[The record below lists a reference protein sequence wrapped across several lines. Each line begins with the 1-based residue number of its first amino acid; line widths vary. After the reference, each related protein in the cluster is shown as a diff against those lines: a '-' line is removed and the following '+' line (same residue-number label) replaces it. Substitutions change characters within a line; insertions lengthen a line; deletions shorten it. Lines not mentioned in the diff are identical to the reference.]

1 MNEPTDWAL
10 GYAQQANADFRAWE
24 LYEQHPEAVAA
35 ECHKLLFLQ
44 MACEKLCK
52 AHLIRGGTP
61 VEVLQSSHGYV
72 AKQLPTV
79 IKRQIILMRQNLN
92 GMQGVL
98 TLVRHLAEEIDVLNP
113 SVRRDGRRPDNCE
126 YPWEAG
132 GQVVSPLNWSFHPLR
147 LCTRCVCVMCQP
159 DEPLSNS
166 SARRLTESSMNWST
180 EMSGPIVRRYGFP
193 NFEKIFGKRP
203 LEHGVD
209 EPEEN
214 ELAVKGDE
222 EPSGSTP
229 ASRAIP
235 KAPVQ
240 NQPPEGK

>member
-1 MNEPTDWAL
+1 
-10 GYAQQANADFRAWE
+10 
-24 LYEQHPEAVAA
+24 
-35 ECHKLLFLQ
+35 
-44 MACEKLCK
+44 
-52 AHLIRGGTP
+52 
-61 VEVLQSSHGYV
+61 
-72 AKQLPTV
+72 
-79 IKRQIILMRQNLN
+79 
-92 GMQGVL
+92 
-98 TLVRHLAEEIDVLNP
+98 
-113 SVRRDGRRPDNCE
+113 
-126 YPWEAG
+126 
-132 GQVVSPLNWSFHPLR
+132 
-147 LCTRCVCVMCQP
+147 
-159 DEPLSNS
+159 
-166 SARRLTESSMNWST
+166 MNWST